1 MLRVRTTFTGLSGS
15 PYLNTFYFL
24 GTAEDQAEANAANGH
39 VGTFWNAMEGGFS
52 NQLTWATEGVVDK
65 LGVDGVL
72 TNSFAV
78 TAQSGVGAETGD
90 PLPHSN
96 QLLIRWSTG
105 TFANGRERKGRT
117 FVPGLTEL
125 NSSNGVVTTS
135 TINLLQ
141 PAVDALNA
149 AVNPSLAIW
158 SRPRPLEDPPFGGA
172 ASSVA
177 GGTIWNQF
185 AVLRSRRD

>member
-24 GTAEDQAEANAANGH
+24 GSLEDQAEADAANGH

-52 NQLTWATEGVVDK
+52 NQLTWSTEGVVDK
-65 LGVDGVL
+65 LTAAGEL
-72 TNSFAV
+72 TGSFAV
-78 TAQSGVGAETGD
+78 VAQSGVGAETGD

-105 TFANGRERKGRT
+105 TFSGGRERKGRT

-125 NSSNGVVTTS
+125 NSTNGVVTTN

-141 PAVDALNA
+141 PAVNALNA

-158 SRPRPLEDPPFGGA
+158 SRPRPNAVPPFGGA
-172 ASSVA
+172 ASTVS

-185 AVLRSRRD
+185 AILRSRRD